1 LYDRR
6 PNFDCRAS
14 AVALFALLLVA
25 IAAHA
30 EPASH
35 AQEAMQE
42 ADARALAIKTLANEL
57 KVDPSEIAVVHLAR
71 FTWPNSALG
80 CPRPGGVYT
89 PSLVPGYLA
98 LLSHDKKEHRVH
110 IGAGRAVVCDLA
122 RLPLK
127 SSKVIVEQLEQMAV
141 NDLAGKIGVSPDEI
155 TVTKTTPTVW
165 PDGQFGCAGPV
176 NANTRPV
183 RGFRID
189 LLHNGRTFEYRAGMG
204 RVAPCPDIQ
213 AQ

>member
-1 LYDRR
+1 LI
-6 PNFDCRAS
+6 
-14 AVALFALLLVA
+14 ALLVVA
-25 IAAHA
+25 IAARA
-30 EPASH
+30 EPARKT
-35 AQEAMQE
+35 MQE
-42 ADARALAIKTLANEL
+42 KDARLLAITTLANEL

-98 LLSHDKKEHRVH
+98 LLSHDKKEYRIH

-155 TVTKTTPTVW
+155 RVTKTTPTVW
-165 PDGQFGCAGPV
+165 PDEKFGCGGAT
-176 NANTRPV
+176 NAVTRPV

-189 LLHNGRTFEYRAGMG
+189 LLHNGRTFEYRTGRG